1 MSTLS
6 IGSYTVKIAKGKIME
21 ILRTPEKC
29 FENLKDYSFEPHYT
43 TIKTHDDTDL
53 RIHHIDVGP
62 KEGPIILC
70 MHGQPVWRM
79 FNSSRK
85 T

>member
-1 MSTLS
+1 
-6 IGSYTVKIAKGKIME
+6 ME

-62 KEGPIILC
+62 KEGPII
-70 MHGQPVWRM
+70 PV
-79 FNSSRK
+79 SY
-85 T
+85 THLTLPTIAGV